1 MTVADMQRGEGD
13 PSGIGGRGAFSSA
26 RSAGDAGAR
35 AFPSARPEAGGYGL
49 APALLIPLQP
59 PVCAMRSV
67 SILGVRFD
75 ALSTAAAA
83 DQILDWARAGE
94 GRSVCF
100 SNAHGVI
107 ESQDD
112 PAVDR
117 ALNGADLNVP
127 DGMSIVREMRAR
139 GLDQRDRVYG
149 PDATLAVAERCAA
162 EGLPVAFYGSSPAV
176 LAALVDRLPEAVP
189 GLDIAAAISPPFRPL
204 SDEEDE
210 AFVQQLRAS
219 GARVVFVGLGCP
231 RQERWCTEHAS
242 RVGAVCLGVGA
253 AFDFH
258 AGLLRQAPR
267 VLQQAGLEWAF
278 RLAMEPRRLWKR
290 YSRVVPRFLI
300 GTAKERRR
308 LPPMTPSAA

>member
-1 MTVADMQRGEGD
+1 M
-13 PSGIGGRGAFSSA
+13 P
-26 RSAGDAGAR
+26 
-35 AFPSARPEAGGYGL
+35 
-49 APALLIPLQP
+49 
-59 PVCAMRSV
+59 SV
-67 SILGVRFD
+67 SLLGVRFD
-75 ALSTAAAA
+75 ALTTDETA

-100 SNAHGVI
+100 TNAHGVI
-107 ESQDD
+107 EAQDD
-112 PAVDR
+112 PAVHQ
-117 ALNGADLNVP
+117 AMNGADLHVP
-127 DGMSIVREMRAR
+127 DGMSIVREMRTR

-162 EGLPVAFYGSSPAV
+162 EGLPVAFYGSSPEV
-176 LAALVDRLPEAVP
+176 LAALVERMPEKVP
-189 GLDIAAAISPPFRPL
+189 DLDIAAAISPPFRPL

-231 RQERWCTEHAS
+231 RQERWCTEHAA

-258 AGLLRQAPR
+258 AGTIRQAPR

-290 YSRVVPRFLI
+290 YSRVIPRFLI
-300 GTAKERRR
+300 GTARERRQAA
-308 LPPMTPSAA
+308 TVSASAA

>member
-1 MTVADMQRGEGD
+1 MGVLC
-13 PSGIGGRGAFSSA
+13 IGGRGGFSSA
-26 RSAGDAGAR
+26 PSARDAGAR
-35 AFPSARPEAGGYGL
+35 AFPSALPDGGGYRL
-49 APALLIPLQP
+49 ASALPMALPSP
-59 PVCAMRSV
+59 PRPTAMPSV
-67 SILGVRFD
+67 SLLGVRFD
-75 ALSTAAAA
+75 ALTTDDAA
-83 DQILDWARAGE
+83 DQILDWARAGD

-107 ESQDD
+107 EAQDD
-112 PAVDR
+112 PAVAR
-117 ALNGADLNVP
+117 AMNDSDLNVP
-127 DGMSIVREMRAR
+127 DGMSIVREMRTR
-139 GLDQRDRVYG
+139 GVAQRDRVYG

-176 LAALVDRLPEAVP
+176 LAALVERMPEAVP

-231 RQERWCTEHAS
+231 RQERWCTEHAT

-258 AGLLRQAPR
+258 AGVLRQAPP
-267 VLQQAGLEWAF
+267 VLQRAGLEWAF

-300 GTAKERRR
+300 GTARERRR
-308 LPPMTPSAA
+308 LAEMAPAAG

>member
-1 MTVADMQRGEGD
+1 M
-13 PSGIGGRGAFSSA
+13 S
-26 RSAGDAGAR
+26 
-35 AFPSARPEAGGYGL
+35 
-49 APALLIPLQP
+49 
-59 PVCAMRSV
+59 SV

-75 ALSTAAAA
+75 AHTTDTAA
-83 DQILDWARAGE
+83 DQIVDWAQAGE

-107 ESQDD
+107 EAQDD
-112 PAVDR
+112 PAVER

-127 DGMSIVREMRAR
+127 DGMSIVREMRTR

-162 EGLPVAFYGSSPAV
+162 EGIPVAFYGSSPAV
-176 LAALVDRLPEAVP
+176 LAALAERMPETVP

-231 RQERWCTEHAS
+231 RQERWCTEHAA

-300 GTAKERRR
+300 GTAKERRQ
-308 LPPMTPSAA
+308 MSTVTPSAA